1 VFLER
6 ANNKSTIGTKS
17 VISDRILTDYQKE
30 TVEKLDILAQK
41 IDTLT
46 AVVAISSHVQTLL
59 KDKVKKDQIRI
70 LFELGLSREIIA
82 LMVGTTPETV
92 SVRISEMKAEKKKV
106 ESNGQEVV
114 KKDERE
120 AV

>member
-1 VFLER
+1 LER
-6 ANNKSTIGTKS
+6 ASYKFTIGTKL
-17 VISDRILTDYQKE
+17 IICDRILTDYQKE
-30 TVEKLDILAQK
+30 TLEKLDILAQK

-46 AVVAISSHVQTLL
+46 AVVAISSHVQPLL
-59 KDKVKKDQIRI
+59 QDKAKKDQIRV

-82 LMVGTTPETV
+82 LMVGTTPGTV

-106 ESNGQEVV
+106 ESKGKEIV

-120 AV
+120 TV